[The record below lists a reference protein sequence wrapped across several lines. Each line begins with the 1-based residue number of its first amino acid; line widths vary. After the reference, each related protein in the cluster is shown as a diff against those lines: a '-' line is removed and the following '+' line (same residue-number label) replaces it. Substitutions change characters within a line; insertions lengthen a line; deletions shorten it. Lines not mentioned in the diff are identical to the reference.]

1 MTTAS
6 VEAGPRSWSR
16 GGGNTEQEVVYT
28 APVSA
33 IYGIVVLCH
42 GPLHDVAYN
51 LSATVDG
58 APLLGPARG
67 YVDSHNRNEQY
78 RFTARS
84 DQWSVLAARYLGLED
99 GAFYLKLLTNGLSTN
114 PVVNTTVDPDHS
126 TGVIAINGWDFDAQT
141 KVMYANLSH
150 KAGYAAFVV
159 HAAANAT
166 PFGEIGHAEAAAFG
180 VDQIVYIYQ
189 IDLVT
194 ADHLEIQLAYDQG
207 NWSSDVLLDLLVF
220 EPFQSLGSAPIAT
233 VTLMVTEGHAEVKGL
248 GELIANKTGTYA
260 FVLVNRGPL
269 GPLGFSLGVYK
280 RTVINQPPSYPAILK
295 ASTTKDRITVE
306 WAPNQETDFQK
317 YEVYLSTTSGDRGNR
332 IDTITAQ
339 TLGKYTFEGLDADQ
353 TYYLTVVTYD
363 TEGLY
368 TQSNQYKV
376 KTKPLSFIEKPEVI
390 IIIVA
395 IFATLVTLFIIDR
408 AIRWQ
413 RAREVGAPVT
423 AAAAEGAGA
432 DTVMPAPPP
441 TAASAA
447 AEAAKARPP
456 PDEDAATRQRREAI
470 DYMKRMQGDQ

>member
-1 MTTAS
+1 M
-6 VEAGPRSWSR
+6 
-16 GGGNTEQEVVYT
+16 
-28 APVSA
+28 
-33 IYGIVVLCH
+33 
-42 GPLHDVAYN
+42 
-51 LSATVDG
+51 
-58 APLLGPARG
+58 
-67 YVDSHNRNEQY
+67 
-78 RFTARS
+78 
-84 DQWSVLAARYLGLED
+84 
-99 GAFYLKLLTNGLSTN
+99 
-114 PVVNTTVDPDHS
+114 
-126 TGVIAINGWDFDAQT
+126 
-141 KVMYANLSH
+141 
-150 KAGYAAFVV
+150 
-159 HAAANAT
+159 
-166 PFGEIGHAEAAAFG
+166 
-180 VDQIVYIYQ
+180 
-189 IDLVT
+189 
-194 ADHLEIQLAYDQG
+194 
-207 NWSSDVLLDLLVF
+207 F